1 VALAEAVVIFFM
13 AQQRQSMIETFSIKE
28 ATPSSVDCQSNQKPE
43 PVLEGVAVTLWT
55 GSPRWFQNRYSMM
68 LALVHAYLPP
78 NWKIQIFHHP
88 TKEMALQ
95 ALAYPGVQ
103 RLLQKGAVILT
114 PLPEELAKK
123 KRKDI
128 LVSEWLWQHVAAERV
143 LTFGGTS
150 TLCGN
155 SPRSLSDP
163 ALSSLDY
170 VGGPWGSF
178 DGVGGE
184 AGLTLRNRTFM
195 LATAAGLARETGWT
209 RRDSGREESEIVG
222 LWNDVR
228 LNNGSIPF
236 SLASREDT
244 LTFAMNDLNDVKQ
257 KPLGAIGTLGGL
269 SDEARKEALEYC
281 PELKLFYPSLAGPP
295 CFGAAP
301 NAAACFKFLCDS
313 GGLRCDAGPPVRAK
327 GRPQGGKGGKGD
339 VLITITAA

>member
-1 VALAEAVVIFFM
+1 MALAEAAVIFFLV
-13 AQQRQSMIETFSIKE
+13 QQHQSMRKALSIKE
-28 ATPSSVDCQSNQKPE
+28 AAPSCVDCRPTQAE
-43 PVLEGVAVTLWT
+43 PVLEGVALTLWT

-78 NWKIQIFHHP
+78 KWKIQVFHT

-103 RLLQKGAVILT
+103 RLVKKGAVILT

-155 SPRSLSDP
+155 SPRSLTDA
-163 ALSSLDY
+163 ALATLDY

-178 DGVGGE
+178 NGVGGE

-195 LATAAGLARETGWT
+195 LATAAGLARETGFT

-236 SLASREDT
+236 SLASRADT
-244 LTFAMNDLNDVKQ
+244 QAFAMNDLNDAK
-257 KPLGAIGTLGGL
+257 KRPIGAIGTLAGL
-269 SDEARKEALEYC
+269 STEARNEALEYC

-313 GGLRCDAGPPVRAK
+313 GGLRCDASPSVRAK
-327 GRPQGGKGGKGD
+327 GRPQGPKGAKGD
-339 VLITITAA
+339 VLITIAAA